1 VSRRRGVVAGCALGA
16 TSGWNFGNIG
26 GIASELADAY
36 GVGLATVGLLTTAM
50 VITHLAIQIP
60 GGRASDRLGPARTGA
75 IALVVVSAGN
85 ALALAGPEPALGIAA
100 RAIIGVGTGLAFIS
114 GSALVRES
122 GGSPFA
128 QGVFGGVSLAPGG
141 LALAIVPQLEGAMGW
156 RAPYWTALALSLAV
170 LAAVFALTPGVR
182 VRPSPRGEGLTPGL
196 GVRPM
201 GLTPSADAPAGV
213 VRDRRL
219 YRLALLYAAS
229 YGLGVVL
236 ANWVVELLQ
245 RHSDLS
251 DGAAAAVGAL
261 TLLLVVVSRPLG
273 GWVVAAR
280 PQRTRPVV
288 VASVVA
294 GVAGTVALVAADPVW
309 LAVLGALLVG
319 LGAGIP
325 FSPSFTGA
333 AATRPDAPA
342 AAVGFVNTA
351 ANLVVLV
358 GTPLLGLAFSVE
370 GEGRLGFVTLAVLWL
385 AALAV
390 LPSAQALGVGAE
402 VAVSRSRA

>member
-1 VSRRRGVVAGCALGA
+1 VSRGRGVVAGCALGA
-16 TSGWNFGNIG
+16 TSGWNFGNLG
-26 GIASELADAY
+26 GIASELAGAY
-36 GVGLATVGLLTTAM
+36 GVGLATIGLLTTAM
-50 VITHLAIQIP
+50 VMTHLAIQIP
-60 GGRASDRLGPARTGA
+60 GGKASDRFGPVRTGA
-75 IALVVVSAGN
+75 MALLVLSAGN
-85 ALALAGPEPALGIAA
+85 ALALAGPEAGLAIAA
-100 RAIIGVGTGLAFIS
+100 RAIVGVGTGLAFIS

-141 LALAIVPQLEGAMGW
+141 LALAVVPQLEDALGW
-156 RAPYWTALALSLAV
+156 RAPYWTALALSVAV
-170 LAAVFALTPGVR
+170 LAAVLALAPRSAATPRPANARTGV
-182 VRPSPRGEGLTPGL
+182 L
-196 GVRPM
+196 
-201 GLTPSADAPAGV
+201 
-213 VRDRRL
+213 RDRSL
-219 YRLALLYAAS
+219 YRLAILYSAS

-273 GWVVAAR
+273 GWVLSAR
-280 PQRTRPVV
+280 PRSARPVV
-288 VASVVA
+288 AASIVA
-294 GVAGTVALVAADPVW
+294 GVAGTLALVAADPVW

-325 FSPSFTGA
+325 FSPAFTGA
-333 AATRPDAPA
+333 AATRADAPA

-351 ANLVVLV
+351 ANLVVLL
-358 GTPLLGLAFSVE
+358 GTPLVGLGFSLS
-370 GEGRLGFVTLAVLWL
+370 GEGRLGFVALAVLWL

-390 LPSAQALGVGAE
+390 LPSARALGVRTA
-402 VAVSRSRA
+402 ASP

>member
-1 VSRRRGVVAGCALGA
+1 VLRRRGVVAGCALGA

-75 IALVVVSAGN
+75 AALVVLSAGN
-85 ALALAGPEPALGIAA
+85 ALALAGPEAALGIAT

-141 LALAIVPQLEGAMGW
+141 LALAIVPQLEGALGW
-156 RAPYWTALALSLAV
+156 RAPFWTALGLSLAV
-170 LAAVFALTPGVR
+170 LAAVRALA
-182 VRPSPRGEGLTPGL
+182 PGL

-201 GLTPSADAPAGV
+201 GLTPTADAPAGV
-213 VRDRRL
+213 IGDRSL
-219 YRLALLYAAS
+219 YRLAVLYAAS

-245 RHSDLS
+245 RHSGMS
-251 DGAAAAVGAL
+251 DGAAAVVGAL

-273 GWVVAAR
+273 GWVLTAR
-280 PQRTRPVV
+280 PGSTRPVV
-288 VASVVA
+288 AVSIVA
-294 GVAGTVALVAADPVW
+294 GVAGTFALVAADPVW
-309 LAVLGALLVG
+309 VAVVGALLVG

-333 AATRPDAPA
+333 AATRADAPA

-351 ANLVVLV
+351 ANFVVLV

-370 GEGRLGFVTLAVLWL
+370 GEGRLGFVALAVLWL

-390 LPSAQALGVGAE
+390 LPSARALGVRTE
-402 VAVSRSRA
+402 VSP

>member
-1 VSRRRGVVAGCALGA
+1 MVAGCALGA

-75 IALVVVSAGN
+75 VALVVLSAGN

-100 RAIIGVGTGLAFIS
+100 RAMIGVGTGLAFIS

-122 GGSPFA
+122 GGSALA

-141 LALAIVPQLEGAMGW
+141 LALAVVPQLEGAIGW

-170 LAAVFALTPGVR
+170 LAAVVALA
-182 VRPSPRGEGLTPGL
+182 PRTAPAPKP
-196 GVRPM
+196 R
-201 GLTPSADAPAGV
+201 SARAGV
-213 VRDRRL
+213 VGDRSL
-219 YRLALLYAAS
+219 YRLAILYAAS

-245 RHSDLS
+245 RHSDMS

-273 GWVVAAR
+273 GWVLTAHPRNTRAVVAA
-280 PQRTRPVV
+280 
-288 VASVVA
+288 SIVA
-294 GVAGTVALVAADPVW
+294 GVAGTFALVAADPVW
-309 LAVLGALLVG
+309 LAALGALLVG

-333 AATRPDAPA
+333 AATRADAPA

-358 GTPLLGLAFSVE
+358 GTPLLGLGFSLS
-370 GEGRLGFVTLAVLWL
+370 GEGRLGFVALALLWL

-390 LPSAQALGVGAE
+390 LPSARALGVRTEA
-402 VAVSRSRA
+402 SP

>member
-1 VSRRRGVVAGCALGA
+1 MPRRRGVVVGCALGA

-50 VITHLAIQIP
+50 VITHLAVQIP

-75 IALVVVSAGN
+75 MALVVLSAGN
-85 ALALAGPEPALGIAA
+85 ALALAGPEAGLGIAA
-100 RAIIGVGTGLAFIS
+100 RAVIGVGTGLAFIS

-141 LALAIVPQLEGAMGW
+141 LALAIVPQLEGAIGW
-156 RAPYWTALALSLAV
+156 RTPYWTALALSLAV
-170 LAAVFALTPGVR
+170 LAAVVALTP
-182 VRPSPRGEGLTPGL
+182 RGRGLTPL
-196 GVRPM
+196 GELREVEGFRGD
-201 GLTPSADAPAGV
+201 GLTPAADAPPGV
-213 VRDRRL
+213 VRDRSL
-219 YRLALLYAAS
+219 YRLAILYAAS

-245 RHSDLS
+245 RHSEMS
-251 DGAAAAVGAL
+251 DGAAAVVGAL
-261 TLLLVVVSRPLG
+261 TLVLVVVSRPLG
-273 GWVVAAR
+273 GWVLTAHPRNARTVVAA
-280 PQRTRPVV
+280 
-288 VASVVA
+288 SIVA
-294 GVAGTVALVAADPVW
+294 GVTGTLALVAADPVW
-309 LAVLGALLVG
+309 LALIGALLVG

-333 AATRPDAPA
+333 AATRPDAPG

-358 GTPLLGLAFSVE
+358 GTPLLGLGFSLE
-370 GEGRLGFVTLAVLWL
+370 GEGRLGFVALGALWL
-385 AALAV
+385 AALAL
-390 LPSAQALGVGAE
+390 LPSARSLGVRTA
-402 VAVSRSRA
+402 ASP

>member
-1 VSRRRGVVAGCALGA
+1 MVAGCALGA

-60 GGRASDRLGPARTGA
+60 GGRASDRIGPARMGA
-75 IALVVVSAGN
+75 VALVVLCAGN

-122 GGSPFA
+122 GGSALA
-128 QGVFGGVSLAPGG
+128 QGVFGGVALAPGG

-170 LAAVFALTPGVR
+170 LVAVLALAPATATVQRPPGAR
-182 VRPSPRGEGLTPGL
+182 
-196 GVRPM
+196 
-201 GLTPSADAPAGV
+201 AGV

-219 YRLALLYAAS
+219 YRLAILYAAS
-229 YGLGVVL
+229 YGLGLVL

-245 RHSDLS
+245 RHSALD

-261 TLLLVVVSRPLG
+261 TLGLVVVSRPLG
-273 GWVVAAR
+273 GWVLSAR
-280 PQRTRPVV
+280 PRSVRPVV
-288 VASVVA
+288 AASIVA
-294 GVAGTVALVAADPVW
+294 GVAGTLALVAADPVW
-309 LAVLGALLVG
+309 VAVLGALLVG

-333 AATRPDAPA
+333 AATRADAPA

-358 GTPLLGLAFSVE
+358 GTPLLGLAFSAE
-370 GEGRLGFVTLAVLWL
+370 GEGRLGFVALAALWL

-390 LPSAQALGVGAE
+390 LPSARALGVRTEA
-402 VAVSRSRA
+402 SP

>member
-1 VSRRRGVVAGCALGA
+1 VLRRRGVVAGCALGA

-60 GGRASDRLGPARTGA
+60 GGRASDRLGPARSGA
-75 IALVVVSAGN
+75 IALVVLSAGN

-122 GGSPFA
+122 GGSPLA
-128 QGVFGGVSLAPGG
+128 QGVFGGVALAPGG

-156 RAPYWTALALSLAV
+156 RAPYWTALALALAV
-170 LAAVFALTPGVR
+170 LAAVVTLAPGTAGPA
-182 VRPSPRGEGLTPGL
+182 RP
-196 GVRPM
+196 
-201 GLTPSADAPAGV
+201 PAARASVIG
-213 VRDRRL
+213 DRSL
-219 YRLALLYAAS
+219 YRLTVLYAAS

-245 RHSDLS
+245 LHSAMS
-251 DGAAAAVGAL
+251 DGAAAVVGAL
-261 TLLLVVVSRPLG
+261 SLLLVMVSRPVG
-273 GWVVAAR
+273 GWVLAAR
-280 PQRTRPVV
+280 PGSTRPVV
-288 VASVVA
+288 AASIVA
-294 GVAGTVALVAADPVW
+294 GVAGTFALVAADPVW

-370 GEGRLGFVTLAVLWL
+370 GEGRLGFVVLAALWL

-390 LPSAQALGVGAE
+390 LPSARALGVRTEA
-402 VAVSRSRA
+402 SP

>member
-1 VSRRRGVVAGCALGA
+1 VLRRRGVVAGCALGA

-60 GGRASDRLGPARTGA
+60 GGRASDRLGPARSGA
-75 IALVVVSAGN
+75 IALVVLSAGN

-122 GGSPFA
+122 GGSPLA
-128 QGVFGGVSLAPGG
+128 QGVFGGVALAPGG

-156 RAPYWTALALSLAV
+156 RAPYWTALALALAV
-170 LAAVFALTPGVR
+170 LAAVVTLAPGTAGPA
-182 VRPSPRGEGLTPGL
+182 RP
-196 GVRPM
+196 
-201 GLTPSADAPAGV
+201 PAARASVIG
-213 VRDRRL
+213 DRSL
-219 YRLALLYAAS
+219 YRLTVLYAAS

-245 RHSDLS
+245 LHSAMS
-251 DGAAAAVGAL
+251 DGAAAVVGAL
-261 TLLLVVVSRPLG
+261 SLLLVMVSRPLG
-273 GWVVAAR
+273 GWVLAAR
-280 PQRTRPVV
+280 PGSTRPVV
-288 VASVVA
+288 AASIVA
-294 GVAGTVALVAADPVW
+294 GVAGTFALVAADPVW

-370 GEGRLGFVTLAVLWL
+370 GEGRLGFVVLAALWL

-390 LPSAQALGVGAE
+390 LPSARALGVRTEA
-402 VAVSRSRA
+402 SP